1 VLFRSIATK
10 TKELSAL
17 QVRNHLERVRKN
29 KLQGNYI
36 DDDLDS
42 GETQSL
48 FSNNFNDDD
57 DLLFDDSLVNP
68 EIIRPTLSWWDK
80 NDLIRALKRQEDKYN
95 KANTNDMY
103 NQDNIPKH
111 ISYDLYSLF
120 NNPMSNIQFSKPTDE
135 NQWQFDLMQRFNDYL
150 LRGITENNSVN
161 SFVTVNEFIKMLS
174 KLVEQEKK
182 KPENQGK
189 SNEELLQQVVKNGSN
204 GSVADQKKFQRAL
217 DQAKKNIEEKQ
228 QQVEQAS
235 GLQAGKSDTPFDF
248 KEIDQLL
255 DFANLVKHMPL
266 NHKFVANFVN
276 QSLKFSSGYFSNSY
290 KQYEESILDSDVVDN
305 IENFEELLPVYK
317 NLNIEDL
324 MTNYR
329 KYNLSFDI
337 FIDNSG
343 SMDSSYRFDG
353 KSVSGFDLCKIM
365 ALKLNNMKLVK
376 DVYLFNDSYKKVNNL
391 NEIFKLRTSG
401 GTQIDKVV
409 QYVNST
415 GRPAVVLTDMQD
427 TVYNHSKNI
436 FFIGILDAR
445 FNFRES
451 AIKFG
456 TNKQCVRFNENGT
469 FTKVYQK

>member
-1 VLFRSIATK
+1 VLVSVFIIKLESTSGLSLTPLISSVPSFNFRATAPAFSN
-10 TKELSAL
+10 TFTYPDARIQAQWDLATAYLSDNTAIGCYNGMPLGQQTSAL
-17 QVRNHLERVRKN
+17 NLMTAHLMALNAAIAAGQPTGVLTGATIDKVSVQ
-29 KLQGNYI
+29 LQ
-36 DDDLDS
+36 
-42 GETQSL
+42 
-48 FSNNFNDDD
+48 
-57 DLLFDDSLVNP
+57 P
-68 EIIRPTLSWWDK
+68 P
-80 NDLIRALKRQEDKYN
+80 
-95 KANTNDMY
+95 
-103 NQDNIPKH
+103 P
-111 ISYDLYSLF
+111 
-120 NNPMSNIQFSKPTDE
+120 DE

-204 GSVADQKKFQRAL
+204 GSAADQKKFQRAL

-427 TVYNHSKNI
+427 TVYNHSINI